1 LRLRRTGM
9 DRAQYEGGLWR
20 GGSSIVAF
28 CCPGDEIIICD
39 NRSACRS
46 IAVYAR
52 TTHARQQPS
61 LVGFPLLLL
70 LTACCCTTTTT
81 TTTIPHAAASA
92 NAACNACVPLMQAG
106 VFCVV
111 VFCASVKSSTRNYET
126 THGLPCTTEN
136 MAAPGPPRSLSTCRH
151 FT

>member
-1 LRLRRTGM
+1 MRLRRTGM

-20 GGSSIVAF
+20 GGSIVAF

-52 TTHARQQPS
+52 TTHARQPS

-70 LTACCCTTTTT
+70 LTACCCTT

-92 NAACNACVPLMQAG
+92 NAACNACVPLVQAG

-111 VFCASVKSSTRNYET
+111 VFCASVKSSTRNNYKRCN